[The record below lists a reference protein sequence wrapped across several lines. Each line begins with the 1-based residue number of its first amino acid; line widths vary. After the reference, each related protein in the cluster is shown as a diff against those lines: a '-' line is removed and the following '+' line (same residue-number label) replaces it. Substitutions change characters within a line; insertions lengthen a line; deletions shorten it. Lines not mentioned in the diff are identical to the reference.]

1 MKIDSNRLN
10 ATGHSVKLDPKLFKS
25 DPPVHQLARVVSEH
39 IERYRLELIASEPP
53 LEGLLGGVFH
63 LSEAT
68 PWYELLTNGEA
79 LKAIVRDT
87 GWELDTLCSLIV
99 RKLKPPNWQAF
110 FWMGHAIKANRD
122 EDRAVKLFSEQVKL
136 FSEHIEAKRY
146 WAKKAGIESGRVRR
160 AKKEPKITVEKAF
173 EERER
178 LLKERKMKP
187 RDIAG
192 VIAKKYGVSKD
203 WVRKLLRQSD
213 LQKRR
218 D

>member
-25 DPPVHQLARVVSEH
+25 DPLVHQLARVVSEN
-39 IERYRLELIASEPP
+39 IERYRLDLIGAEPP
-53 LEGLLGGVFH
+53 REGLLVGAFYP
-63 LSEAT
+63 SEAT
-68 PWYELLTNGEA
+68 PWYELLTNGEV

-87 GWELDTLCSLIV
+87 GSELDTLCKDIV
-99 RKLKPPNWQAF
+99 EKLKPPNWELF
-110 FWMGHAIKANRD
+110 FWMGHAIRSFHD
-122 EDRAVKLFSEQVKL
+122 EDRVVKL

-146 WAKKAGIESGRVRR
+146 WAKKAGIKSGDVRR
-160 AKKEPKITVEKAF
+160 EKKEPKITVEKAC

-178 LLKERKMKP
+178 LLKAGKMKP

-192 VIAKKYGVSKD
+192 VIGKNHGVSPD

>member
-25 DPPVHQLARVVSEH
+25 DPLVHQLARVVSEN
-39 IERYRLELIASEPP
+39 IERYRLDLIGAEPP
-53 LEGLLGGVFH
+53 LEGLLGGVIYP
-63 LSEAT
+63 SEAT
-68 PWYELLTNGEA
+68 PWYELLTNGEV

-87 GWELDTLCSLIV
+87 SWELDALCNVI
-99 RKLKPPNWQAF
+99 RNKLMPPNWEVF
-110 FWMGHAIKANRD
+110 FWMGHAIKAFRA
-122 EDRAVKLFSEQVKL
+122 EDLL
-136 FSEHIEAKRY
+136 SEHIEAKKY
-146 WAKKAGIESGRVRR
+146 WAKKAGIESGKVRR
-160 AKKEPKITVEKAF
+160 AKKEPKMTVEKAC

-178 LLKERKMKP
+178 LLKAGKKKP

-192 VIAKKYGVSKD
+192 VIGKKHGVSAD